1 MGRKPRNPVIEFEGE
16 RFTRLH
22 SGFYAGYYR
31 MTREPRTM
39 LHRFAY
45 LKHHGPIKR
54 GHDVIY
60 MDGSRENVAA
70 DNLLMVTR
78 PKRGTL
84 SAHRLHKLEIK
95 RCLACDQPMGRR
107 VGWIRGSVL
116 RPMLSARP
124 VIHNVQHSGR
134 RASGAARGCRARTS
148 CGRGVSQSQP

>member
-78 PKRGTL
+78 AEARNII
-84 SAHRLHKLEIK
+84 SSRLHKLEIK

-107 VGWIRGSVL
+107 VGWDSRECPAAYAKRKTCNPQCAAQWKKGKRRG
-116 RPMLSARP
+116 ARMP
-124 VIHNVQHSGR
+124 
-134 RASGAARGCRARTS
+134 C
-148 CGRGVSQSQP
+148 